1 MKLNILK
8 ILRGAATVASMAGT
22 SPLSAV
28 LSVADVL
35 SNEQPKPPLSESP
48 LDQTVVSAL
57 HLATQAAQAG
67 HVDPISLV
75 MSAVDLVHPAVSPIN
90 MPTSPIA
97 NQIDEERRK
106 VLADRQ
112 KLADGMTRIQALIAQ
127 MKAKK

>member
-1 MKLNILK
+1 
-8 ILRGAATVASMAGT
+8 
-22 SPLSAV
+22 
-28 LSVADVL
+28 
-35 SNEQPKPPLSESP
+35 
-48 LDQTVVSAL
+48 
-57 HLATQAAQAG
+57 
-67 HVDPISLV
+67 

>member
-67 HVDPISLV
+67 
-75 MSAVDLVHPAVSPIN
+75 MSIRSHW
-90 MPTSPIA
+90 
-97 NQIDEERRK
+97 
-106 VLADRQ
+106 
-112 KLADGMTRIQALIAQ
+112 
-127 MKAKK
+127 